1 MPVPPMP
8 VPPMVVS
15 GCFDCEA
22 PGWRVSARSMPP
34 ATSPSSFIHARASL
48 RSRLAAAVLSIGVIV
63 VMAMVMLTIGSF
75 SAEIK
80 EKVERF
86 VAMDM
91 PPAPGAKPEPSHD
104 KAKSTEQAVAAPTPP
119 VPDPQPVREPAFNYI
134 HLTSQEMAAADI
146 SKMPRRREDAPAE
159 GGAEAGSGD
168 EGGTG
173 TGPGG
178 QRLYRAKWY
187 REPTHAELSGYM
199 PRNGRGGDWGMIA
212 CRTIEHYHVEDCEEL
227 GESPP
232 GSGMARALRQASWQ
246 FLVYPPRLG
255 GKTLVGAWV
264 SIRFEFRREAAA
276 SVVTGTSDQE

>member
-1 MPVPPMP
+1 M
-8 VPPMVVS
+8 
-15 GCFDCEA
+15 
-22 PGWRVSARSMPP
+22 
-34 ATSPSSFIHARASL
+34 
-48 RSRLAAAVLSIGVIV
+48 LSVGVIV
-63 VMAMVMLTIGSF
+63 VIAMVMLTIGSF
-75 SAEIK
+75 SAEVK
-80 EKVERF
+80 EKVEKF

-91 PPAPGAKPEPSHD
+91 PPAPGEKPETEHEV
-104 KAKSTEQAVAAPTPP
+104 AKSSEQFAAVPRPP

-146 SKMPRRREDAPAE
+146 AKMPRRSADAE

-168 EGGTG
+168 DGGVG

-187 REPTHAELSGYM
+187 REPTHAEMSGYM

-212 CRTIEHYHVEDCEEL
+212 CRTIEHYHVEDCQEL

-264 SIRFEFRREAAA
+264 SIRFEFSHEAAA
-276 SVVTGTSDQE
+276 SILPGASDQP